1 MTTFD
6 EILEMSSIKSL
17 VIDKAE
23 KRGMKIGIELGM
35 EIERKRNLEN
45 SQKGLI
51 GLGQDLLGAP
61 TAAQKKRIAAITDIR
76 ALGEL
81 QFRIH
86 KFSTWKELLATLN

>member
-23 KRGMKIGIELGM
+23 KRGMKIGIELGI
-35 EIERKRNLEN
+35 EIERKRNVEN
-45 SQKGLI
+45 AQSGLI
-51 GLGQDLLGAP
+51 RLGESLLGAP

-76 ALGEL
+76 VLGEL
-81 QFRIH
+81 QFRVH
-86 KFSTWKELLATLN
+86 KVSTWKDLLATLK